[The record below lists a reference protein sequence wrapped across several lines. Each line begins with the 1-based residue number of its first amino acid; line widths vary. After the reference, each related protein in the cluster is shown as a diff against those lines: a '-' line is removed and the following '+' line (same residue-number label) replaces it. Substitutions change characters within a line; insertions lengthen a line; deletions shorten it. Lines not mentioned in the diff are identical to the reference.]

1 MEAAIQSG
9 TISLD
14 EFQALEQKVL
24 RAVEIVRRE
33 RETRAAAEAEVV
45 AAKAENA
52 ALREQLADLS
62 SASNTAQT
70 QITTLNQE
78 REIVRMRVEK
88 MLQQMDELL

>member
-1 MEAAIQSG
+1 MESSTNGAISA
-9 TISLD
+9 D

-33 RETRAAAEAEVV
+33 REARAAAEAEVG
-45 AAKAENA
+45 
-52 ALREQLADLS
+52 ALRAQLDALT
-62 SASNTAQT
+62 SASNSAQT

-78 REIVRMRVEK
+78 RESVRQRVEK